1 MSEGDKRLQ
10 ESRLRSFETKK
21 QTKKWLDENLES
33 SSNEVVEVN
42 KPGLGGKIKHCLKRC
57 KFNREDES
65 KGDMIECS
73 LCKNWFHLNCV
84 KIGQEGEKQE
94 GQSKDTKSRDTKS
107 AQERGQYEDEAGTN
121 VENPI
126 TFVEDTVLIDDEAEK
141 NDDGHDVGTV
151 DNVDGEGDDADGDG
165 GEENEEIEGLW
176 FCELCSLIP
185 SQVSDLV
192 SKFTGFQKEI
202 KAMIS
207 LLEDMKKSQNSEN
220 SKETHGNANPPVK
233 NNATAPVEK
242 ESKTIEFDTSRCI
255 VEENIHLKR
264 QNKELK
270 ERLDFTER
278 LLDQIDRD
286 QDEKRKL
293 EKTVEATANWTMER
307 KPSKKKNVS
316 VQSNIISTKNRFDF
330 LESEAEESDEG
341 DESQT
346 EFWPNPYE
354 KSRPWKKPIIRFKR
368 KENHTNADSKR
379 GNHNHSHESKVK
391 DSPNRGKTV
400 IIGDPQLHRIEEK
413 ELSNRYVK
421 TLVRSKGGLKIEDV
435 DNKYQSILE
444 EDVQEVIFH
453 VGVNNVQNDNEQTIL
468 RKYQE
473 MGESVQIE

>member
-1 MSEGDKRLQ
+1 MPKKKFYAVAKGHKTGIVDTWAECQKATRGFKKADF
-10 ESRLRSFETKK
+10 RSFETKK
-21 QTKKWLDENLES
+21 QAKKWLDENLES
-33 SSNEVVEVN
+33 SSNGVVEVN
-42 KPGLGGKIKHCLKRC
+42 KPEVSKPGLGGMFKHCLKRC

-73 LCKNWFHLNCV
+73 LCKKWFHLNCM

-94 GQSKDTKSRDTKS
+94 GQLKHTKSQDTKS
-107 AQERGQYEDEAGTN
+107 AQESSQYEDEAGTN

-141 NDDGHDVGTV
+141 NDDGHDVETV

-165 GEENEEIEGLW
+165 SEENEETEDLW

-202 KAMIS
+202 KAMKC

-233 NNATAPVEK
+233 NNATAPAEK
-242 ESKTIEFDTSRCI
+242 ESETIESDTSRRI
-255 VEENIHLKR
+255 VEESIHLKR

-278 LLDQIDRD
+278 LLDQILRD

-293 EKTVEATANWTMER
+293 EKTVEATANWTTER

-316 VQSNIISTKNRFDF
+316 VQSNIISTKNRYDS

-346 EFWPNPYE
+346 EFWPNPSE
-354 KSRPWKKPIIRFKR
+354 KSRPWRKPIIRFKR
-368 KENHTNADSKR
+368 KENADSKQKW
-379 GNHNHSHESKVK
+379 STYS
-391 DSPNRGKTV
+391 
-400 IIGDPQLHRIEEK
+400 
-413 ELSNRYVK
+413 
-421 TLVRSKGGLKIEDV
+421 
-435 DNKYQSILE
+435 YQ
-444 EDVQEVIFH
+444 
-453 VGVNNVQNDNEQTIL
+453 
-468 RKYQE
+468 
-473 MGESVQIE
+473 